1 MKKIRSALL
10 AALLLLTLS
19 SCGEERENDETTG
32 YDDSLIKELYSE
44 EGEYTDGEG
53 NTMAYRYHVPQLVS
67 ETAVA
72 AALNAEIA
80 DRFGALAQEQK
91 NMMASHASLV
101 CPSIGWQSY
110 WNGSLLCLTV
120 RAEMDG
126 DVSTTETYSYD
137 FFGGKRLMS
146 EDLLARCGLSAQEFV
161 TAERA
166 LPVGTAY
173 RGELF

>member
-53 NTMAYRYHVPQLVS
+53 NTMAYCYHVPQLVS

-101 CPSIGWQSY
+101 WSVDRLEELLERQPSLPHGAR
-110 WNGSLLCLTV
+110 G
-120 RAEMDG
+120 DG
-126 DVSTTETYSYD
+126 RRYQHDRDVQ
-137 FFGGKRLMS
+137 L
-146 EDLLARCGLSAQEFV
+146 
-161 TAERA
+161 
-166 LPVGTAY
+166 
-173 RGELF
+173 

>member
-67 ETAVA
+67 ETAA
-72 AALNAEIA
+72 T
-80 DRFGALAQEQK
+80 
-91 NMMASHASLV
+91 ASA
-101 CPSIGWQSY
+101 
-110 WNGSLLCLTV
+110 
-120 RAEMDG
+120 
-126 DVSTTETYSYD
+126 
-137 FFGGKRLMS
+137 RLRRS
-146 EDLLARCGLSAQEFV
+146 RK
-161 TAERA
+161 T
-166 LPVGTAY
+166 
-173 RGELF
+173 

>member
-1 MKKIRSALL
+1 MQGGLPMKKIRSALL
-10 AALLLLTLS
+10 AALLLPTLS

-101 CPSIGWQSY
+101 CP
-110 WNGSLLCLTV
+110 
-120 RAEMDG
+120 
-126 DVSTTETYSYD
+126 
-137 FFGGKRLMS
+137 
-146 EDLLARCGLSAQEFV
+146 
-161 TAERA
+161 
-166 LPVGTAY
+166 
-173 RGELF
+173 

>member
-1 MKKIRSALL
+1 MQGGLPMKKIRSALL

-101 CPSIGWQSY
+101 CPSIGWQP
-110 WNGSLLCLTV
+110 SLPHGA
-120 RAEMDG
+120 RGDG
-126 DVSTTETYSYD
+126 RRCQHDRDVQ
-137 FFGGKRLMS
+137 L
-146 EDLLARCGLSAQEFV
+146 
-161 TAERA
+161 
-166 LPVGTAY
+166 
-173 RGELF
+173 

>member
-1 MKKIRSALL
+1 MQGGLPMKKIRSALL
-10 AALLLLTLS
+10 AVLLLLTLS

-91 NMMASHASLV
+91 NMMASH
-101 CPSIGWQSY
+101 
-110 WNGSLLCLTV
+110 
-120 RAEMDG
+120 
-126 DVSTTETYSYD
+126 
-137 FFGGKRLMS
+137 
-146 EDLLARCGLSAQEFV
+146 LARLSV
-161 TAERA
+161 DRLAELLERQPS
-166 LPVGTAY
+166 LPHSA
-173 RGELF
+173 RGDGRRCQHDRDVQL

>member
-72 AALNAEIA
+72 SRCARRWTAMSARQRRTAMISSAA
-80 DRFGALAQEQK
+80 
-91 NMMASHASLV
+91 
-101 CPSIGWQSY
+101 
-110 WNGSLLCLTV
+110 
-120 RAEMDG
+120 
-126 DVSTTETYSYD
+126 
-137 FFGGKRLMS
+137 
-146 EDLLARCGLSAQEFV
+146 SA
-161 TAERA
+161 
-166 LPVGTAY
+166 
-173 RGELF
+173 